1 MTSKLKDTP
10 DGTFL
15 VNSQKTGD
23 YTLAVREGGQNT
35 LIRIICINGKYGFF
49 KPTQFTNVPELIE
62 YYSKIS
68 LSQHSARLDVIL
80 EFPVSMVH
88 TTYYNY

>member
-23 YTLAVREGGQNT
+23 YTLTVRKGGQNK
-35 LIRIICINGKYGFF
+35 LIRIICINGKYGFSE
-49 KPTQFTNVPELIE
+49 PTHFNSVPELIE
-62 YYSKIS
+62 YYSKVS
-68 LSQHSARLDVIL
+68 LSQYDARLDVKL
-80 EFPVSMVH
+80 EFPVSKFAMVH
-88 TTYYNY
+88 N